1 MSSQTCT
8 VDTGYSIHHHHLHS
22 MLKMSQALEGER
34 LIFFLYTI
42 CDVEG
47 FIYYSR
53 QADFPTVQCSAVLS
67 VSMLGGHLRN

>member
-1 MSSQTCT
+1 MSK
-8 VDTGYSIHHHHLHS
+8 V
-22 MLKMSQALEGER
+22 LKEKR

-47 FIYYSR
+47 LIYYSR
-53 QADFPTVQCSAVLS
+53 QADFPTVQRSAVLS